1 MFKKKITG
9 ILCGAIILSSIGTVA
24 LAGNKDFNMTAELIV
39 NEGRV
44 YSDSASKDD
53 TEEFWYV
60 NTKGGNLNYNDEGLF
75 FYAMAKDDGNRVSSW
90 NEVHTLGQKAF
101 KYNFFQNKYGKS
113 YKLLA
118 DTDRHTVNVSGT
130 FCP

>member
-24 LAGNKDFNMTAELIV
+24 LAGNTDFDVTAYLSE

-44 YSDSASKDD
+44 YSSAAKKDD
-53 TEEFWYV
+53 SDKNWYV
-60 NTKGGNLNYNDEGLF
+60 NTTGGNLNSNDAGTF
-75 FYAMAKDDGNRVSSW
+75 FYSMAKDDGSRVSSW
-90 NEVHTLGQKAF
+90 NEVSSLGRRTF
-101 KYNFFQNKYGKS
+101 EYDSLGNIYNS
-113 YKLLA
+113 YRLLA
-118 DTDRHTVNVSGT
+118 DTDKYTVTVSGQ

>member
-24 LAGNKDFNMTAELIV
+24 LAGNTPFNITAYLDRD
-39 NEGRV
+39 EGRV
-44 YSDSASKDD
+44 YSDVGWKDD
-53 TEEFWYV
+53 LDTYWYV
-60 NTKGGNLNYNDEGLF
+60 NTTGGNLNYNDAGTF
-75 FYAMAKDDGNRVSSW
+75 FYSMAKEDGDRVSSW
-90 NEVHTLGQKAF
+90 NEVYSLGKRAF
-101 KYNFFQNKYGKS
+101 KYDWLLNLPGEY